1 MKTYETPRLTTHGS
15 VEDLTRDHTGA
26 PWGKLDTGEDAWGHR
41 SRIESIDGPAR
52 PRG

>member
-1 MKTYETPRLTTHGS
+1 MKKYQTPTLTRHGS
-15 VEDLTRDHTGA
+15 VESLTRSHSGA
-26 PWGKLDTGEDAWGHR
+26 PWGKVDTGTDAWGHR